1 MNLKRLSRLGA
12 AMTACAL
19 AACSAGNNGPTITSD
34 HASITLV
41 GLNGAAMSGPTVK
54 LTLTLPGSVGKTTYY
69 GLALADSNQFSA
81 DFIPGS
87 NETATLTLTS
97 VGQMAAGTTASGKV
111 TFEICSDEYCAHV
124 LATHEIPYTATMFL
138 VDTTP
143 LSIQSASGADTKVQ
157 VAVAPSDTNG
167 LLGFTSSNPD
177 FLQVDHADP
186 ARLQVTGSG
195 RNVADGS
202 YSASIDIGYRVDG
215 TLLSGQGT
223 IPVALTVGTGSGA
236 AAAADASPAAAAPA
250 ETAAATAGSSAPS
263 GQATAWPVGG
273 EQAQ

>member
-1 MNLKRLSRLGA
+1 MTLKRRSRIGA

-41 GLNGAAMSGPTVK
+41 GLNGAAMSGPKVK
-54 LTLTLPGSVGKTTYY
+54 LTLTLPGHVGKTTYY
-69 GLALADSNQFSA
+69 GLALTDSNQFAA
-81 DFIPGS
+81 DFVPGS
-87 NETATLTLTS
+87 DETATLTLAP
-97 VGQMAAGTTASGKV
+97 VGQFASGTTASGKV
-111 TFEICSDEYCAHV
+111 TFEICTDEYCAHIV
-124 LATHEIPYTATMFL
+124 ATHEIPYTATMFL

-143 LSIQSASGADTKVQ
+143 LSIQSASGGESKVQ

-177 FLQVDHADP
+177 YLQVDHADP
-186 ARLQVTGSG
+186 ANLWVTGSG
-195 RNVADGS
+195 KTVADGQ

-223 IPVALTVGTGSGA
+223 IPVSLTVGTTSGVA
-236 AAAADASPAAAAPA
+236 TAADAAAAAAAPA
-250 ETAAATAGSSAPS
+250 KAATATAGSAPS
-263 GQATAWPVGG
+263 GRPTAWTVGG
-273 EQAQ
+273 EQPR